1 MNNQI
6 QTQVQQAENQKKQR
20 TRLTPAQQIQAAK
33 QALAR
38 AQQRQRQHDTRSK
51 IVLGGLIMN
60 WVRNDPSAAR
70 SVLAHMRSAKL
81 RDQDI
86 QALQDIHDELA
97 QIVKAAPS
105 NTTSH

>member
-1 MNNQI
+1 MDI
-6 QTQVQQAENQKKQR
+6 LITQKKQR

-51 IVLGGLIMN
+51 IVLGGLILN
-60 WVRNDPSAAR
+60 WIRSDTNAAK

-81 RDQDI
+81 RDQDV
-86 QALQDIHDELA
+86 QALQDIHDELV
-97 QIVKAAPS
+97 QMVKAAPS